1 MEHRLLTVTEVR
13 FGLATREGVGGDV
26 RLRPLEMYILDR
38 FRDLSTTQLT
48 LADIIG
54 DCTLNRFQ
62 ALWNALL
69 ELEFQHGLL
78 RQQTDAETF
87 ELTPPAIGK
96 MGLEFLPQT
105 RGNRR

>member
-1 MEHRLLTVTEVR
+1 
-13 FGLATREGVGGDV
+13 V

-38 FRDLSTTQLT
+38 FRELRATQLT

-78 RQQTDAETF
+78 RQQTNAEIF
-87 ELTPPAIGK
+87 ELTAIGK

>member
-1 MEHRLLTVTEVR
+1 
-13 FGLATREGVGGDV
+13 
-26 RLRPLEMYILDR
+26 MYILDR
-38 FRDLSTTQLT
+38 FRELRATQLT
-48 LADIIG
+48 LRDIIG

-78 RQQTDAETF
+78 RQQTDAEIF

-105 RGNRR
+105 RGRAGILRPVSPHRRFPRAPPNPPA